1 MRLIDF
7 RLVFYVMGLFL
18 LGAAGFALIF
28 ALFCWLTASNNV
40 FAFAASGAFTA
51 FFGGLFAVTN
61 RCPTQ
66 DLSLRQT
73 FLLTAL
79 TWTVLPAFAG
89 LPLYLSDLNLS
100 YTDAYF
106 EAVSGLTTTGST
118 VISGLERVD
127 GELLLW
133 RAFLQW
139 SGGIGIIVIAIAVLP
154 TLGIG
159 GLQLFHTESSE
170 ASEKIL
176 PRIAEVARTFSA
188 IYLALTIACAAGYA
202 IAGMSLFDAI
212 AYAMTTLS
220 TGGYGTHDSSM
231 ASFGAGVHWV
241 SIVFMLSGAVPF
253 LLYVRLLRGNL
264 RGTLDSNQVRVL
276 LAIVLVATLS
286 LAAWLV
292 GRHEMAV
299 GSAIRHAAFNVV
311 SVITTTG
318 YASTDYGSW
327 GGFAT
332 SAFLILTVL
341 GGCTGSTAGGIKM
354 FRLIVLFNVT
364 REQLI
369 HAFSPHTVVPSKYD
383 GAPIPTEVPS
393 AVMGF
398 TFIYFFSVIAMALL
412 LSELGIDPLTAIS
425 SAATAIANVGPGL
438 GTVVG
443 PTGSFEPL
451 PDAAKWLLSF
461 GMVLGRLELFTVLV
475 LFVPRFWKF

>member
-7 RLVFYVMGLFL
+7 RLVFYIMGLFL
-18 LGAAGFALIF
+18 LGEAGFALIF
-28 ALFCWLTASNNV
+28 ALFSWLTASDNT

-51 FFGGLFAVTN
+51 FFGGLFAVAN
-61 RCPTQ
+61 RCPMQ

-79 TWTVLPAFAG
+79 TWTMLPAFAA
-89 LPLYLSDLNLS
+89 LPLFLSDLNLS

-118 VISGLERVD
+118 VISGLEQID

-159 GLQLFHTESSE
+159 GMQLFHTESSE

-188 IYLALTIACAAGYA
+188 IYLALTIACAAAYA
-202 IAGMSLFDAI
+202 FAGMSLFDAI

-231 ASFGAGVHWV
+231 ASFSAGAQWV
-241 SIVFMLSGAVPF
+241 SIIFMLSGAVPF
-253 LLYVRLLRGNL
+253 LLYVRLARGNF
-264 RGTLDSNQVRVL
+264 RGPLDSNQVRVL
-276 LAIVLVATLS
+276 LAIILVATLS

-292 GRHEMAV
+292 GRHEMAAGAAV
-299 GSAIRHAAFNVV
+299 RHAAFNVV
-311 SVITTTG
+311 SIITTTG
-318 YASTDYGSW
+318 YASTDYSAW

-354 FRLIVLFNVT
+354 FRLIVLFNVF

-383 GAPIPTEVPS
+383 GTPIPAEVPS

-398 TFIYFFSVIAMALL
+398 TFIYFFSVIVIALL

-438 GTVVG
+438 GTIVG
-443 PTGSFEPL
+443 PIGSFEPL

-475 LFVPRFWKF
+475 LFVPRFWQF